1 MANNMND
8 KVDELKEKVLKAQEQ
23 GDIAGLYVLELEAHE
38 LFDDET
44 LSRYYA
50 NILELAL
57 ERLTDTLEGMK
68 KLKIDEVQDYATLRA
83 LYEYAIE
90 HYSAD
95 KYEDA
100 SALFEILSGLCD
112 DEKFKSSMMIHTKNA
127 NEKLSFDDFLEK
139 VADIDATSDAGT
151 FYISVFKS
159 E

>member
-1 MANNMND
+1 MND
-8 KVDELKEKVLKAQEQ
+8 KVDELKIKVLEAQEK
-23 GDIAGLYVLELEAHE
+23 GDIAALYVLEMQAHE

-57 ERLTDTLEGMK
+57 ERLTDTLEALK
-68 KLKIDEVQDYATLRA
+68 KLKIDDVQDYATLRA

-95 KYEDA
+95 KHQDA
-100 SALFEILSGLCD
+100 AALFEILSGLCD
-112 DEKFKSSMMIHTKNA
+112 DKKFQAAMKIHTKSA
-127 NEKLSFDDFLEK
+127 QESLPFDDFLDK
-139 VADIDATSDAGT
+139 IADLDATTEAGT
-151 FYISVFKS
+151 FYISIFKS